1 MLSLAAEFQGPYALS
16 QIMNN
21 SPKATPPPQTVR
33 DAEDQRRDDAR
44 FFLASIVES
53 SRDSIVTVDFDGI
66 ITTWNKAA
74 EQLYGFCANEAIG
87 KQLVQLTFPQDLS
100 EVLGNIEK
108 VKHSQKV
115 EVFDSVRIN
124 KSGHEIHLEVSM
136 SPVKDEQ
143 GKVVGV
149 STIARDHSA
158 AKLLEQERDRLL
170 EEHQQARQDAEEAQ
184 RKAEEALQDAEEAR
198 HQAEEARR
206 QAEEAERFKD
216 RFISIVSHE
225 MRAPLT
231 SMHGWLSLLRSGSLQ
246 KSDVRAGLGTIQ
258 RGADTL
264 LRLVNDLLDVE
275 RIRTGKMQ
283 MNQEEVNLHSVIA
296 YAIQAVQPQ
305 AEGKSIRLN
314 TKSVSSGCMVSG
326 DGSRLQQVLLNL
338 LSNAIKFTPEGG
350 RVDICIISQGD
361 TVELTVSDTGTG
373 ITSEF
378 LPHVFEQ
385 FRQADELDRRSHSG
399 LGLGLYI
406 VQDLVRL
413 HGGTIQAESEGE
425 GTGTTFRVRLP
436 LAK

>member
-1 MLSLAAEFQGPYALS
+1 
-16 QIMNN
+16 MNN

-198 HQAEEARR
+198 HQAEEARHQAEEARRQAEEARR

-425 GTGTTFRVRLP
+425 DTGTTFRVRLP

>member
-1 MLSLAAEFQGPYALS
+1 
-16 QIMNN
+16 MNN

-425 GTGTTFRVRLP
+425 DTGTTFRVRLP